1 MAQTDYISQAKAYL
15 HERLSA
21 EISFQNNLEALIEEY
36 AYELTDIAYAANVP
50 PNLFTFE
57 YNDTI
62 KRNGNIYYSLI
73 DDTYRAIDVSGEVY
87 VEEFNNAQEMHERY
101 DERVHEQ
108 VTIFDY

>member
-1 MAQTDYISQAKAYL
+1 MIIYLKESEWTKLFNHYMNKGWYTD
-15 HERLSA
+15 RL
-21 EISFQNNLEALIEEY
+21 
-36 AYELTDIAYAANVP
+36 D
-50 PNLFTFE
+50 
-57 YNDTI
+57 

-87 VEEFNNAQEMHERY
+87 VEEFNNAQEMHAQY